1 MQKIINVTFTPT
13 STGGAIDL
21 TQKMEKYLDD
31 GYAIESTSTG
41 LIRDQRSGIVT
52 ISVTVVLSKR
62 G

>member
-21 TQKMEKYLDD
+21 TQKMEKYLED
-31 GYAIESTSTG
+31 GFTIESTSTG

-52 ISVTVVLSKR
+52 ISVTVVLGKR